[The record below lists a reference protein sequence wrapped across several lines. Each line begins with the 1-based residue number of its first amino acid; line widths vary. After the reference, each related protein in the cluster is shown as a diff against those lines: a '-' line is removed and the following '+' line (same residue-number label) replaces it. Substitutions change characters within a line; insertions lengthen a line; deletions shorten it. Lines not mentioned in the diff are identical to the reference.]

1 MVDTSLGNLGSITNT
16 TGQRLLSPGL
26 SVCSLKQKAVAWS
39 FFGVRKSSDYAQD
52 VAKINP
58 VHVIVAGVLAAVL
71 FVVGLVL
78 LVRWIV
84 TSGVAQ

>member
-1 MVDTSLGNLGSITNT
+1 MSSDLKEASQRQGSFLQTM
-16 TGQRLLSPGL
+16 
-26 SVCSLKQKAVAWS
+26 KAVAWS

-58 VHVIVAGVLAAVL
+58 IHVIVAGVIAAIV

-78 LVRWIV
+78 LIQWVV
-84 TSGVAQ
+84 SSGVAR